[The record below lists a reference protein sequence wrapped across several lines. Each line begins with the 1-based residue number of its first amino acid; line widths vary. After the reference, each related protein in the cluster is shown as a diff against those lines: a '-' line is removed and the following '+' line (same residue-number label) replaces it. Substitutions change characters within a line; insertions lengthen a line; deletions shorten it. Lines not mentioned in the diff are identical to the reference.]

1 MDQSERILKKARTM
15 WPDAMIVG
23 PRPRT
28 FASPTDEEIV
38 GIYEPMRVAA
48 EELVTK
54 LFVSVYAHDSALD
67 TLEAAVD
74 AIINANTRK
83 RANDE
88 KSRALDRVRSVMS
101 ENECS
106 SSCGECLFCQLSEVL

>member
-1 MDQSERILKKARTM
+1 M

-54 LFVSVYAHDSALD
+54 LFVSVYANDSALD

-83 RANDE
+83 RANDAWRRMHDE
-88 KSRALDRVRSVMS
+88 KSRVLDRVRSVMR